1 MLVRILKD
9 VFENEAYYDDL
20 SNVLKNF
27 RTGKHFL
34 VVDKADDIDALKKS
48 TWYEDL
54 NSKDRKLIDYFLR
67 TSTRKGNNLIITV
80 SGAEPKRYFT
90 PREAD
95 KYLDQPLLLLLEN
108 SDYDSPFLNA
118 IFKYFDTDATLSN
131 AKKEQWLKYS
141 MGGGASIGSVVKG
154 DIANCY
160 IDDCFTKEK
169 CTYLRYFV
177 IIDSDKKYPEMS
189 VNSSKT
195 QILDESRVPYH
206 ILFKRE
212 KENYMP
218 FAVLRSLKDN
228 YLDLY
233 LKFPRPDQKDFFD
246 IGDGFKENRN
256 KLQIE
261 VQKLYPE
268 DDVPPKNYDILKRGM
283 TIEAY
288 AKGQK
293 FKAEFSKLFSDKLV
307 TKNAMLEV
315 INHQKLTDDMDEYE
329 QIVAGIK
336 KLL

>member
-141 MGGGASIGSVVKG
+141 MGGGASIGSVVNG
-154 DIANCY
+154 DIANC
-160 IDDCFTKEK
+160 
-169 CTYLRYFV
+169 
-177 IIDSDKKYPEMS
+177 
-189 VNSSKT
+189 
-195 QILDESRVPYH
+195 
-206 ILFKRE
+206 
-212 KENYMP
+212 
-218 FAVLRSLKDN
+218 
-228 YLDLY
+228 
-233 LKFPRPDQKDFFD
+233 
-246 IGDGFKENRN
+246 
-256 KLQIE
+256 
-261 VQKLYPE
+261 
-268 DDVPPKNYDILKRGM
+268 
-283 TIEAY
+283 
-288 AKGQK
+288 
-293 FKAEFSKLFSDKLV
+293 
-307 TKNAMLEV
+307 
-315 INHQKLTDDMDEYE
+315 
-329 QIVAGIK
+329 
-336 KLL
+336 